1 MAAVEPGTPGVGLV
15 ARARGILLAPDRTWA
30 EVAGEASTANELYK
44 SYVMPLSAI
53 PPVAGLVGV
62 VAFRGFDIAGVG
74 LQPTLVTSLLE
85 AVMNYALTLVGVF
98 VMAVLIE
105 TVAPMFGGVRSRSQA
120 FKLAAYS
127 GTALWVLGALAL
139 IPSLWFL
146 ASILGGLYSLYLLY
160 LGLPRLMK
168 VPVERAIT
176 CFAVILVLTVILA
189 ILKGELVARI
199 AELGG
204 PLAATRPR

>member
-1 MAAVEPGTPGVGLV
+1 
-15 ARARGILLAPDRTWA
+15 
-30 EVAGEASTANELYK
+30 
-44 SYVMPLSAI
+44 
-53 PPVAGLVGV
+53 
-62 VAFRGFDIAGVG
+62 
-74 LQPTLVTSLLE
+74 
-85 AVMNYALTLVGVF
+85 
-98 VMAVLIE
+98 
-105 TVAPMFGGVRSRSQA
+105 
-120 FKLAAYS
+120 
-127 GTALWVLGALAL
+127 
-139 IPSLWFL
+139 L